1 MIAILA
7 LFTTLALVAAGLTG
21 WLIAARGQGRMRTA
35 FAAELSASEQRAVT
49 AEARVLDYAARTQ
62 QQALELAAE
71 RETQAQLREEVREA
85 QTALAAVQNATAS
98 SQLEA
103 KRAERQLQ
111 QALADQ
117 SALKAQ
123 VTSLRE
129 QLAKDTENGRARD
142 GRAVEQVQKLLA
154 PLIERERLGNEL
166 ARLEVGRGTRGELP
180 RLMDAIAKIGNFST
194 VVLSDEVGLP
204 LATNQGG
211 PDSELIAGVWSLL
224 LSIADRVAVSGKPV
238 PTAVLVHDA
247 ENHMTVHRLF
257 SSAGGRY
264 LLTATGRTGSLAP
277 EALDPALDKLQR
289 ILAGSAL
296 AAS

>member
-1 MIAILA
+1 MIALLVLFSA
-7 LFTTLALVAAGLTG
+7 LGLLAAGTTG
-21 WLIAARGQGRMRTA
+21 FLIAARSAASTGTA
-35 FAAELSASEQRAVT
+35 AATELAACEQRAIA
-49 AEARVLDYAARTQ
+49 AEARVVDYGERVQ
-62 QQALELAAE
+62 GLSLELAAE
-71 RETQAQLREEVREA
+71 RETQARLREELREA
-85 QTALAAVQNATAS
+85 QTAYASVQDATATT
-98 SQLEA
+98 QLEA
-103 KRAERQLQ
+103 KRTERQLQ
-111 QALADQ
+111 QALSEQ

-123 VTSLRE
+123 VASLRE
-129 QLAKDTENGRARD
+129 RVAKDAESGKARE

-154 PLIERERLGNEL
+154 PLIERERLSEEL
-166 ARLEVGRGTRGELP
+166 ARLEMGRGTRGELP

-204 LATNQGG
+204 LATNQGS
-211 PDSELIAGVWSLL
+211 PDSDVIAGVWSLL

-264 LLTATGRTGSLAP
+264 LLTATGRTGALAP
-277 EALDPALDKLQR
+277 GALDPALDKLQR